1 MTPKGHSPVD
11 PVTAEHASPAGAS
24 RRSLFGAVGAAGLAG
39 VAAALLLDR
48 TAQAVP
54 TDADI
59 ALLERAMLLELTA
72 RDLYEVALEAAG
84 EDEAPVVRVMRNN
97 HQSYAQA
104 IAGAAGLS
112 ARGRVDE
119 VFDSLEP
126 AFGSAATFAEAAH
139 SLEQTAVATHTA
151 LLEDYE
157 SDAARSLTASILVM
171 EARMATVLAVDLG
184 VDDLD
189 VLFGNDATPLEL
201 EGGGQ

>member
-11 PVTAEHASPAGAS
+11 PVTAEPASPVGAS

-59 ALLERAMLLELTA
+59 AILEQAMLLELTA
-72 RDLYEVALEAAG
+72 RDLYEVAVDSVGGDL
-84 EDEAPVVRVMRNN
+84 APVIEVMRDN

-112 ARGRVDE
+112 ATGRVDE
-119 VFDSLEP
+119 VYDSLED
-126 AFGSAATFAEAAH
+126 AFASADTFAEAAH

-157 SDAARSLTASILVM
+157 SDAALSLTASILVM
-171 EARMATVLAVDLG
+171 EARMATVLAVELG

-189 VLFGNDATPLEL
+189 VLFGNDAAPLEL
-201 EGGGQ
+201 EGGVQ